1 MRARW
6 QRFTRLLSRIFAL
19 LLAFAV
25 ARIAV
30 GIFIIA
36 TDSDAT
42 AWGLRA
48 TLITAIV
55 VVFGLAV
62 GALVARLAR
71 TAAN

>member
-6 QRFTRLLSRIFAL
+6 QRLTRLLSRIFAL

-30 GIFIIA
+30 GVFIIV

-48 TLITAIV
+48 TLTTAIV

-62 GALVARLAR
+62 GAVTARLAR
-71 TAAN
+71 HASN